1 MNNTKTHS
9 LARMGFRL
17 VGRKAVLFLLHYI
30 CIEALAERMMTMD
43 NENLKE
49 LKPAQRRS
57 QSDKKRKKNL
67 MLAADSAINRLE
79 ELSRPGGEIENMDI
93 KELKNLISSIKEL
106 VGVSLEL
113 SGSGQSGGVVVLPE
127 VSIND

>member
-1 MNNTKTHS
+1 MIN
-9 LARMGFRL
+9 
-17 VGRKAVLFLLHYI
+17 
-30 CIEALAERMMTMD
+30 MD
-43 NENLKE
+43 NEIVAEKRSA
-49 LKPAQRRS
+49 PRRS
-57 QSDKKRKKNL
+57 QSDKKRRKNL

-79 ELSRPGGEIENMDI
+79 VLSRPGGEIENMDI

-113 SGSGQSGGVVVLPE
+113 SGEKQSGGVVVLPE

>member
-1 MNNTKTHS
+1 MRCIF
-9 LARMGFRL
+9 ARMY
-17 VGRKAVLFLLHYI
+17 LHRSF
-30 CIEALAERMMTMD
+30 AERKIILE
-43 NENLKE
+43 NENLSEK
-49 LKPAQRRS
+49 KPVSRRS

-113 SGSGQSGGVVVLPE
+113 SSGGRTGGVVVLPE
-127 VSIND
+127 VNLND

>member
-1 MNNTKTHS
+1 MENQKPTNPKTP
-9 LARMGFRL
+9 
-17 VGRKAVLFLLHYI
+17 K
-30 CIEALAERMMTMD
+30 
-43 NENLKE
+43 
-49 LKPAQRRS
+49 RRS

-79 ELSRPGGEIENMDI
+79 VLSRPGGEIENMDI

-113 SGSGQSGGVVVLPE
+113 SGEAVHTGGVVVLPE
-127 VSIND
+127 VHMND

>member
-1 MNNTKTHS
+1 M
-9 LARMGFRL
+9 
-17 VGRKAVLFLLHYI
+17 
-30 CIEALAERMMTMD
+30 
-43 NENLKE
+43 KE

-113 SGSGQSGGVVVLPE
+113 SGSGQSGGVVVLPV

>member
-1 MNNTKTHS
+1 M
-9 LARMGFRL
+9 
-17 VGRKAVLFLLHYI
+17 VGGNKFPVLLHYV
-30 CIEALAERMMTMD
+30 CIEVLAERMNSME
-43 NENLKE
+43 NENLVGKRAA
-49 LKPAQRRS
+49 PRRS

-113 SGSGQSGGVVVLPE
+113 SSGGQSGGVVVLPE

>member
-1 MNNTKTHS
+1 
-9 LARMGFRL
+9 
-17 VGRKAVLFLLHYI
+17 
-30 CIEALAERMMTMD
+30 MD
-43 NENLKE
+43 NENSAEK
-49 LKPAQRRS
+49 KSAPRRN

-79 ELSRPGGEIENMDI
+79 VLSRPGGEIENMDI

-113 SGSGQSGGVVVLPE
+113 SGSAQSGGVVVLPE
-127 VSIND
+127 VKLND

>member
-1 MNNTKTHS
+1 M
-9 LARMGFRL
+9 
-17 VGRKAVLFLLHYI
+17 LFAKMYLHRSF
-30 CIEALAERMMTMD
+30 EERMITLE
-43 NENLKE
+43 NENSSEK
-49 LKPAQRRS
+49 KPVSRRS
-57 QSDKKRKKNL
+57 QSDKRRKKNL

-113 SGSGQSGGVVVLPE
+113 SDGGKSGGVVVLPE
-127 VSIND
+127 VNLND

>member
-1 MNNTKTHS
+1 MENQKPTNE
-9 LARMGFRL
+9 
-17 VGRKAVLFLLHYI
+17 KAP
-30 CIEALAERMMTMD
+30 
-43 NENLKE
+43 K
-49 LKPAQRRS
+49 RRS

-79 ELSRPGGEIENMDI
+79 VLSRPGGEIESMDI

-113 SGSGQSGGVVVLPE
+113 SGEAQSGGVVVLPE
-127 VSIND
+127 VNINV

>member
-1 MNNTKTHS
+1 MENKNQSEKKS
-9 LARMGFRL
+9 
-17 VGRKAVLFLLHYI
+17 VL
-30 CIEALAERMMTMD
+30 
-43 NENLKE
+43 
-49 LKPAQRRS
+49 RRS

-113 SGSGQSGGVVVLPE
+113 SGSNQSGGVVVLPE
-127 VSIND
+127 VKLND

>member
-1 MNNTKTHS
+1 MENEKTS
-9 LARMGFRL
+9 E
-17 VGRKAVLFLLHYI
+17 KSSS
-30 CIEALAERMMTMD
+30 
-43 NENLKE
+43 
-49 LKPAQRRS
+49 PRRS

-67 MLAADSAINRLE
+67 MLATDSAINRLE

-113 SGSGQSGGVVVLPE
+113 SGGGTVGGVVVLPE
-127 VSIND
+127 VNLND

>member
-1 MNNTKTHS
+1 MQ
-9 LARMGFRL
+9 
-17 VGRKAVLFLLHYI
+17 
-30 CIEALAERMMTMD
+30 IENLAEKKSVT
-43 NENLKE
+43 
-49 LKPAQRRS
+49 RRS

-113 SGSGQSGGVVVLPE
+113 SGNGQSGGVVVLPE

>member
-1 MNNTKTHS
+1 MIIIEHENP
-9 LARMGFRL
+9 MGKRS
-17 VGRKAVLFLLHYI
+17 I
-30 CIEALAERMMTMD
+30 
-43 NENLKE
+43 
-49 LKPAQRRS
+49 PRRS

-67 MLAADSAINRLE
+67 LLAADSAINRLE

-106 VGVSLEL
+106 VGVSMEL
-113 SGSGQSGGVVVLPE
+113 SGDNQQGGVVVLPE

>member
-1 MNNTKTHS
+1 MK
-9 LARMGFRL
+9 
-17 VGRKAVLFLLHYI
+17 
-30 CIEALAERMMTMD
+30 
-43 NENLKE
+43 NENTNT
-49 LKPAQRRS
+49 PTRRS

-79 ELSRPGGEIENMDI
+79 ELSRPGGEIESMDI

-113 SGSGQSGGVVVLPE
+113 SGGNQQGGVVVLPE
-127 VSIND
+127 VTIND

>member
-1 MNNTKTHS
+1 M
-9 LARMGFRL
+9 
-17 VGRKAVLFLLHYI
+17 
-30 CIEALAERMMTMD
+30 
-43 NENLKE
+43 ENQKSTD
-49 LKPAQRRS
+49 KNPPRRRS

-79 ELSRPGGEIENMDI
+79 VLSRPGGEIESMDI

-113 SGSGQSGGVVVLPE
+113 SGEAQSGGVVVLPE
-127 VSIND
+127 VHLND